1 MGSKVSRQKLLSRKE
16 DQYGY
21 NCRKKTE
28 CDLDNKCL
36 TQRIIYQADVLN

>member
-1 MGSKVSRQKLLSRKE
+1 MGSQVSRQKLLSRKE

-28 CDLDNKCL
+28 CGLDNKCL